1 MQDSSAA
8 EHPTISLL
16 EYDSDSDYSTSFC
29 STDDYSDDL
38 LDDNLDNRNAL
49 AEWRTQYRFSGPLT
63 ERKRKRKEAS
73 KDDDDDDDEML
84 LEERDNFQS
93 LTHES
98 NQGERERNETPNAED
113 IKAWYKEWIANPENL
128 KEPEPETPC
137 LPRAPSHLVP
147 GTEEYFEYFTLLR
160 KYRRAQRIFDLDS
173 SGQGFRN
180 PFTERRRGSEGCAPR
195 SSISPK
201 SKTTTE
207 MRGGYRSAGE
217 QESGGI
223 YNPFEG
229 SEVESSNPSSSRTSS
244 PDLIILGSVSQH
256 FVTIQEPTH
265 SFSSQTAQLCSAEN
279 ELLTDQAFQ
288 SAAADFLNPINVELL
303 VAEHQDLGYT
313 ITNND
318 EHPAKSGYRI
328 RHDFSPHESREGCYC
343 HWCQADR
350 DNDAGEMPEPH
361 DPNAWCHC
369 PTCSIFRL
377 DQQLAEVQTQ
387 LGTEMQTHEAQQS
400 RMQERLQ
407 RVHSLRKVREE
418 LMERR
423 QKIAGE
429 SKTAEEQKRRASND
443 VMEYQFD
450 ISGPPPPARER
461 RGDSGQE
468 DKEKRYGGLFEWVG
482 RQLRDSDEE

>member
-1 MQDSSAA
+1 MSSSVQDSSAA
-8 EHPTISLL
+8 EHPTISPP

-29 STDDYSDDL
+29 STDDYSDD
-38 LDDNLDNRNAL
+38 
-49 AEWRTQYRFSGPLT
+49 
-63 ERKRKRKEAS
+63 
-73 KDDDDDDDEML
+73 DDDDDDEML
-84 LEERDNFQS
+84 LEDRDNLQS
-93 LTHES
+93 LTHERD
-98 NQGERERNETPNAED
+98 QGERERNKAPTAED

-128 KEPEPETPC
+128 KEPEPEIPC

-147 GTEEYFEYFTLLR
+147 GTEEYFEIFTPLR
-160 KYRRAQRIFDLDS
+160 KYRRAQHIFDLDS

-180 PFTERRRGSEGCAPR
+180 PLTEPRRRSEGRAPR
-195 SSISPK
+195 SPRSPK
-201 SKTTTE
+201 SKSTTE
-207 MRGGYRSAGE
+207 MRGEYRSAGE
-217 QESGGI
+217 QEGGI

-229 SEVESSNPSSSRTSS
+229 SEVESSSPSSSRTSS
-244 PDLIILGSVSQH
+244 PDIIILGSVLQH

-288 SAAADFLNPINVELL
+288 RAAADFLNPINVELL

-313 ITNND
+313 INNND

-350 DNDAGEMPEPH
+350 DNNDACEMPEPH

-377 DQQLAEVQTQ
+377 DQQLAAVQVQ

-400 RMQERLQ
+400 RMQLRLQ

-423 QKIAGE
+423 QKIAAE
-429 SKTAEEQKRRASND
+429 SKTAGEQKRRASSD
-443 VMEYQFD
+443 IMEYQFD
-450 ISGPPPPARER
+450 APPARER
-461 RGDSGQE
+461 RGGSGQE

-482 RQLRDSDEE
+482 RQLRDSDKE